1 MNLLVD
7 RGRGMV
13 IGGSRRVV
21 VGGVT
26 NHPTD
31 STKDGEKEQQ
41 GLEIRVRVTESHVV
55 VVVVVVVWYLHA
67 S

>member
-13 IGGSRRVV
+13 VGRSRRVV
-21 VGGVT
+21 VGGVA
-26 NHPTD
+26 NHPTN
-31 STKDGEKEQQ
+31 STKYGEKEQQ

-55 VVVVVVVWYLHA
+55 VWCGGVVPA
-67 S
+67 C